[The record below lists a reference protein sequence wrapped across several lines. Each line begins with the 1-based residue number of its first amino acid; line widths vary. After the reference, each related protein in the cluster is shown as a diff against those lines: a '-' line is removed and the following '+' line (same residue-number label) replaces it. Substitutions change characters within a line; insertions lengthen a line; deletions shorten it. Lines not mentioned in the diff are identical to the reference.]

1 MSHYFH
7 IALQNHILKH
17 QLQSEA
23 TVLKSHHLYLFI
35 IGENPRGV
43 WQLKITDNNNME
55 QNDLLSQEE
64 TDVEDLE
71 EKVIDEKT
79 KANKNTWKIMREK
92 VSVVT

>member
-1 MSHYFH
+1 
-7 IALQNHILKH
+7 
-17 QLQSEA
+17 
-23 TVLKSHHLYLFI
+23 
-35 IGENPRGV
+35 
-43 WQLKITDNNNME
+43 ME

-92 VSVVT
+92 VSVVIKSYIRDYCLRKEQNIFMNKNRW